1 MTGPQVPTRA
11 AARRAWVLAGA
22 MLLASVVINLA
33 VQPGTV
39 LSAAAGILGT
49 ALFSVSLLVFAFGIR
64 GSGSVTARKPL
75 GTAALTVLALWTLA
89 LLTLLLPPLQ
99 SVFSSDSAAPGLL
112 AFGFVD
118 SFVRFTAAFVAVT
131 QIARAGVVPRP
142 WNWAPA
148 WALVAMAALW
158 LTEQIVAV
166 GSVRDTQMIAVGI
179 IVNLDSLVRIGSAVF
194 LGILAI
200 VLANRPARP
209 QTVPVYSTSD

>member
-11 AARRAWVLAGA
+11 AARRAWVVAGA
-22 MLLASVVINLA
+22 MLLASVVINQA

-39 LSAAAGILGT
+39 LSTAAGLLGT
-49 ALFSVSLLVFAFGIR
+49 ALFSASLLVFAFGIR

-99 SVFSSDSAAPGLL
+99 SVFFSDGDAPGLL

-118 SFVRFTAAFVAVT
+118 AFVRFTAAFIAVT

-148 WALVAMAALW
+148 WALAAMAALW

-179 IVNLDSLVRIGSAVF
+179 IVNLDSLVRIGSAIF